1 MENIKVELFELV
13 KRKAG
18 VAYIS
23 DLRRIPL
30 KELEPILKNI
40 NLAQYPEEKKELLE
54 YIACRE
60 I

>member
-1 MENIKVELFELV
+1 MENTKVELFELL
-13 KRKAG
+13 KRIAG

-23 DLRRIPL
+23 DLRLIPL